1 MQPTPEQVAR
11 FNTLVF
17 TQVINMDRSTDRLR
31 TVDGFLQAAG
41 VAYARFSGVDGR
53 KLDLAGDPEIRR
65 LVDVKAWMRR
75 HHRNPSAADVGCYL
89 SHYYA
94 IKAFLDQDKPL
105 GLIFEDD
112 AALAPSFIAQVLPA
126 VDDTA
131 SWDIL
136 KLHARHPGP
145 LIARKVY
152 SADVSLCSYIARHAG
167 GTAYMMTRKAATRM
181 LKHLIPAVRMIDWAH
196 DEGHIMNLRVRTL
209 KPEPVSL
216 QNVVSTRE
224 TLPKKRSWIDR
235 QTDRPILP
243 RWQLPFRRLWD
254 EIHRFTF
261 NMFGDGGLQA
271 MVFGPE
277 RVTSADETRSTPRQ
291 NQQRSE

>member
-1 MQPTPEQVAR
+1 MQPTPEQIAQ
-11 FNTLVF
+11 FNANVF
-17 TQVINMDRSTDRLR
+17 TQVINMDRSVDRLQV
-31 TVDGFLQAAG
+31 VDGYLKAAG
-41 VAYARFSGVDGR
+41 VGYARFSGVDGR
-53 KLDLAGDPEIRR
+53 KLDLENDPELKR

-112 AALAPSFIAQVLPA
+112 AAIEPGFIALVAPA
-126 VDDTA
+126 INDSG

-145 LIARKVY
+145 LVTRKVY
-152 SADVSLCSYIARHAG
+152 SDNVSLCSYIARHAG
-167 GTAYMMTRKAATRM
+167 GTAYVMTKAAAAKM
-181 LKHLIPAVRMIDWAH
+181 AKHLIPAVRMIDWAH

-209 KPEPVSL
+209 NPEPVTL
-216 QNVVSTRE
+216 QDVVSTRE
-224 TLPKKRSWIDR
+224 TLAKKRSWLER

-261 NMFGDGGLQA
+261 NMLNDGGLKA
-271 MVFGPE
+271 MLFGP
-277 RVTSADETRSTPRQ
+277 DRSTR
-291 NQQRSE
+291 